1 MTDYMQL
8 QNIKLVYKFH
18 SIVNIKKYHILR
30 YGRYQSRIKN
40 KYKLNN
46 L

>member
-1 MTDYMQL
+1 MQL
-8 QNIKLVYKFH
+8 QNTKLVYKFH
-18 SIVNIKKYHILR
+18 SIVNIKKYILR